1 MRFADKVLIING
13 AVGLGRDI
21 SAISVAVEAVIELV
35 EAVVIELVEAVVVEL
50 VVAVVVVDERA
61 TAVAQTATL
70 RGSSLAFRENRCA
83 IPRADR

>member
-1 MRFADKVLIING
+1 MRFADIVLIING

-21 SAISVAVEAVIELV
+21 SAISVAV